1 MTPDRVGVGTALEAV
16 ERLVV
21 EEERRLH
28 AQVGEL
34 ATVRAAI
41 SGLAVEL
48 GAQVKPSHGLVLT
61 DDLSGIVESRPSW
74 HRAWVSVPELAAC
87 ENGTGLHADIG
98 LTWDISSR
106 RTIYPVAILDSAVAL
121 RTLGSRVLA
130 GEEQRLTT
138 LELPTFAVLDD
149 LAVVGAG
156 DAYGIVRDSSLVAL
170 LAGLHELSWDRADEI
185 PTREAAGSTDA
196 AVLTLLSRGLKDE
209 AIARYLGLS
218 LRTVRRRVAALMTR
232 YGADTRFAL
241 GVQCAARGLVPVVGP
256 RRRAAVGS

>member
-34 ATVRAAI
+34 ATLRAAI
-41 SGLAVEL
+41 SGLAVEI
-48 GAQVKPSHGLVLT
+48 GARAKPSHGMILT
-61 DDLSGIVESRPSW
+61 DDLGGTLESRTAW
-74 HRAWVSVPELAAC
+74 QRAWVSVPELAAC
-87 ENGTGLHADIG
+87 ENGAGLHADIG
-98 LTWDISSR
+98 LPWEIASR
-106 RTIYPVAILDSAVAL
+106 RTIYPIAVLDSAVAL
-121 RTLGSRVLA
+121 RNLGGRALA

-149 LAVVGAG
+149 LAVVGTG
-156 DAYGIVRDSSLVAL
+156 EAYGIVRDPSLVAL

-185 PTREAAGSTDA
+185 PARDAVGSTDT

-218 LRTVRRRVAALMTR
+218 LRTVRRRVALLMTR

>member
-1 MTPDRVGVGTALEAV
+1 MTPDRVGVETALEAV

-41 SGLAVEL
+41 TGLAVEI
-48 GAQVKPSHGLVLT
+48 GAQGKPEHGVLLT
-61 DDLSGIVESRPSW
+61 ADLTGTLASRRSW
-74 HRAWVSVPELAAC
+74 QKAWLSVSSLAAC
-87 ENGTGLHADIG
+87 ENTTGLHADIG
-98 LTWDISSR
+98 LTWQVASR
-106 RTIYPVAILDSAVAL
+106 RTIYPVAILESAVAL
-121 RTLGSRVLA
+121 RTLGGRAVA
-130 GEEQRLTT
+130 GEEQRLST
-138 LELPTFAVLDD
+138 LDLPSFAVLDD
-149 LAVVGAG
+149 LAVVSDGAV
-156 DAYGIVRDSSLVAL
+156 YGIVRHPSLVAL
-170 LAGLHELSWDRADEI
+170 LVWLYELSWNRADEI
-185 PTREAAGSTDA
+185 PTREAAASTDT

-218 LRTVRRRVAALMTR
+218 LRTVRRRVAVLMAR